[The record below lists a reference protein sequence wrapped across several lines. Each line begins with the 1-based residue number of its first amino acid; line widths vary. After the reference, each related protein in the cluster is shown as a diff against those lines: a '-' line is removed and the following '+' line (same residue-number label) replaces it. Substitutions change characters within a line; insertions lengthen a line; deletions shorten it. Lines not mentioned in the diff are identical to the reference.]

1 MEINT
6 SFSIWTELLSRVPY
20 GSVLGPLLLN
30 TVAIND
36 LIFLRE
42 SLNMYSYA
50 DDTTFHVCD
59 LNLEFC

>member
-1 MEINT
+1 MEINIG
-6 SFSIWTELLSRVPY
+6 FSSWTELLSRVPY
-20 GSVLGPLLLN
+20 GSVLGRLLLN
-30 TVAIND
+30 TYIND

-59 LNLEFC
+59 LNLELC